1 MEQIDRT
8 LTNNKTCYQNNFL
21 KSADSNADISEF
33 ESSIDGIVYELYNL
47 NEDEV
52 KTIEKRC

>member
-33 ESSIDGIVYELYNL
+33 ESSIDGIVYG
-47 NEDEV
+47 
-52 KTIEKRC
+52 